1 MYEIICFREARQ
13 DHKISKYRSFLA
25 TNFNMRFTD
34 SLIIFAASSLKLHL
48 TRFDPMSMIKT
59 KGVRVSAP

>member
-34 SLIIFAASSLKLHL
+34 SLIIAASSLKLHL

-59 KGVRVSAP
+59 KGVLVSAH